1 MAHTTHSLPNTVYY
15 LNGTNDL
22 DFTGDGVRTR
32 VYAITN
38 LGSAATTVDLT
49 GDIYTYQ
56 TDDYK
61 PLTTELAS
69 VALPVGA
76 TIYGTFSKV
85 GAAAAGVVCYVK

>member
-1 MAHTTHSLPNTVYY
+1 MPHSTHSLPNTVYY

-32 VYAITN
+32 VYAVTN

-61 PLTTELAS
+61 HLKTELAAVS
-69 VALPVGA
+69 LPVGG
-76 TIYGTFSKV
+76 TIYGNFSKV
-85 GAAAAGVVCYVK
+85 GAGAAGVVCYVK

>member
-1 MAHTTHSLPNTVYY
+1 MPHSTHSLPNTVYY

-32 VYAITN
+32 VYAVTN

-56 TDDYK
+56 TNGYK
-61 PLTTELAS
+61 PLKTELSAVS
-69 VALPVGA
+69 LPVGG
-76 TIYGTFSKV
+76 TIYGNFSKV

>member
-1 MAHTTHSLPNTVYY
+1 MPHSTHSLPNTVYY

-32 VYAITN
+32 VYAVTN
-38 LGSAATTVDLT
+38 LSSAATTVDLT

-56 TDDYK
+56 NDDYK

-69 VALPVGA
+69 VSLPVGG
-76 TIYGTFSKV
+76 TIYGNFSKV